1 MPNQPTA
8 AQVQSVPLRT
18 LPTVPA
24 QVGDAL
30 LRAVRRLYARHE
42 SRLPF
47 HGWHHI
53 RFVRDKAMEFAAK
66 NGSDVG
72 FVGIAA
78 LVHDV
83 NYVVNRNSDVA
94 AGRQLRAD
102 LLTDAGASP
111 DLVRRVERVVREADM
126 SSRDDS
132 ISPEAQALSDA
143 DTLFK
148 ALPITPVVLAHRYL
162 KETGVSLRAL
172 ATKIVTDQQRA
183 YDRGFYFYNPEAASS
198 YSTWVAANLTLWKCI
213 LESLDD
219 PIVDGLMRAIDAL
232 PAQPAGLVDG

>member
-1 MPNQPTA
+1 VPNQQTA
-8 AQVQSVPLRT
+8 AQVQS
-18 LPTVPA
+18 TVPFG
-24 QVGDAL
+24 VGDAL

-42 SRLPF
+42 TKLPF

-66 NGSDVG
+66 NGSDVE
-72 FVGIAA
+72 FVGAAA

-83 NYVVNRNSDVA
+83 NYLVNRNSDVA

-102 LLTDAGASP
+102 LLFGAGASAE
-111 DLVRRVERVVREADM
+111 LVGRVERVVLEADM
-126 SSRDDS
+126 ASRDDG

-162 KETGVSLRAL
+162 KETGVSLRSL

-219 PIVDGLMRAIDAL
+219 PIVDGLIRAIDAL
-232 PAQPAGLVDG
+232 PGQTPGLADG